1 LTALRSASEG
11 GRPSG
16 VVWEIPTAS
25 TGKPSPASEP
35 GSNALLTRMNRISAP
50 HSNQSNKCSTT
61 GGSACSI
68 LRIGSQTDRSMAEA
82 RSELPP
88 EGSRFPID
96 GRTSRSGASSSPG
109 VLRPRQSLRLGAAS
123 PVPLTRR
130 EFEAA
135 RLKALVNQA
144 ARRVG
149 PSTGGETRGPRRCPR
164 CGAANDHAARYCDQ
178 CGGHLH
184 SSPAPVVGFAAAVR
198 AAIARD
204 EKASATRLA
213 AGEGISEIEALRRV
227 RNKSRKGG
235 HRRQFGS

>member
-1 LTALRSASEG
+1 
-11 GRPSG
+11 
-16 VVWEIPTAS
+16 
-25 TGKPSPASEP
+25 
-35 GSNALLTRMNRISAP
+35 M
-50 HSNQSNKCSTT
+50 
-61 GGSACSI
+61 
-68 LRIGSQTDRSMAEA
+68 
-82 RSELPP
+82 
-88 EGSRFPID
+88 
-96 GRTSRSGASSSPG
+96 
-109 VLRPRQSLRLGAAS
+109 
-123 PVPLTRR
+123 PLTRR

>member
-1 LTALRSASEG
+1 
-11 GRPSG
+11 
-16 VVWEIPTAS
+16 VH
-25 TGKPSPASEP
+25 
-35 GSNALLTRMNRISAP
+35 P

-82 RSELPP
+82 RSELPS
-88 EGSRFPID
+88 EGSRFPTD
-96 GRTSRSGASSSPG
+96 RRTSRSGASSSAG
-109 VLRPRQSLRLGAAS
+109 VLRPRLSLGRGAAS

-144 ARRVG
+144 TRKVG
-149 PSTGGETRGPRRCPR
+149 PSTEAETRGPRRCPG

-178 CGGHLH
+178 CGGRLH
-184 SSPAPVVGFAAAVR
+184 SSPAPVIGFDAAVR

-204 EKASATRLA
+204 EKASASRLA

-227 RNKSRKGG
+227 RNKSRKRG